1 MWGRAP
7 YGQVTRI
14 HIMNKSAP
22 SGQICAFVEMA
33 PTAARP
39 GDPWGGL
46 ASRFHRRSPGPD
58 SSSLLRASVF
68 LFELLA
74 RNEEAGMRWEEDG
87 PYLFLK
93 GKGVLHPGSSQ
104 RPYF

>member
-39 GDPWGGL
+39 GGPWGWL
-46 ASRFHRRSPGPD
+46 ASRCHGLSPPGPYLPFFNR
-58 SSSLLRASVF
+58 SSQLSIVF
-68 LFELLA
+68 LFQASGA
-74 RNEEAGMRWEEDG
+74 R
-87 PYLFLK
+87 
-93 GKGVLHPGSSQ
+93 
-104 RPYF
+104 